1 MKPASRRLLVLGLFL
16 TLAIGLLA
24 YRPAVQQDLLD
35 GTYTNPD
42 CPGFEVRGGV
52 LRFDDTRLRGK
63 VERDKG
69 GYYLL
74 PQKAL
79 RYDIGPKGCRLLSD
93 SGGFKHRAMP
103 EGQGSAVTGM
113 EIYSADLRQAMVWT
127 RTGLPY
133 QVGSDNGVK

>member
-1 MKPASRRLLVLGLFL
+1 MKPASQRLLALGLFL
-16 TLAIGLLA
+16 TLAVWLVA
-24 YRPAVQQDLLD
+24 FRPAVQQDLLD

-42 CPGFEVRGGV
+42 CPGFKVQGGT
-52 LRFDDTRLRGK
+52 LRFDDTRLPGK
-63 VERDKG
+63 VERDKD

-113 EIYSADLRQAMVWT
+113 EIYSADLRHAKVWT
-127 RTGLPY
+127 RTGLPN

>member
-1 MKPASRRLLVLGLFL
+1 MKPTSQRLLAFGLFL
-16 TLAIGLLA
+16 TLAIWLVA

-42 CPGFEVRGGV
+42 CPGFEVRGGT
-52 LRFDDTRLRGK
+52 LRFDETRLPGK

-79 RYDIGPKGCRLLSD
+79 RYEIGPKGCRLLSG
-93 SGGFKHRAMP
+93 SGEFMLRAVP
-103 EGQGSAVTGM
+103 EGESSVVTGL
-113 EIYSADLRQAMVWT
+113 EVYSADLKHAMVWT
-127 RTGLPY
+127 RNGPPN